1 MPPISLVDV
10 LQHSIDELHGRM
22 NAIEAV
28 AVGEQRDTMNDVEQ
42 STWDELRTEAEA
54 KTARL
59 ELLVER
65 GELDRRA
72 GDLVARLGG
81 RSSSSEPEPVA
92 PAAGA
97 FPYRSAGE
105 YVLAYM
111 RVKHGDQAES
121 ARFTRALAD
130 VTTAQTP
137 GLVPPQV
144 TGDVIGQLGNARPSV
159 LAMRRPP
166 LPPVGMKV
174 QRPRITQHTDVGPHV
189 EKQAVVSRALL
200 LDLLEIPVG
209 SYAGAVD
216 VSWELANRSSP
227 SALDLIFSDLTA
239 IYARKSNAG
248 AWAAIEADITQSV
261 AWDGDA
267 GTLAGAIAEAA
278 VLVATNTADQ
288 VFPDTVWLGLAA
300 YGMLAGLVDGSGRPL
315 FPFLAPQNALGQ
327 ASATGNVSSVAG
339 LRPVVDPGI
348 PPNTFVVGA
357 SQYAE
362 FYETPDA
369 PVQLSV
375 VDVGVAGYDI
385 GVIGMWA
392 AKAIDPKAFA
402 GLTFT
407 PPAGLDAAASAG
419 NGDGNGNGG
428 STSSSKKA
436 S

>member
-22 NAIEAV
+22 NAIEAGAV
-28 AVGEQRDTMNDVEQ
+28 AEQRDTLNDVEQ
-42 STWDELRTEAEA
+42 TTWDELRAEAEA
-54 KTARL
+54 KTGRL
-59 ELLVER
+59 ELLVQR
-65 GELDRRA
+65 GELDRQA
-72 GDLVARLGG
+72 GDLVARLAGG
-81 RSSSSEPEPVA
+81 RSSSSDPEPVA
-92 PAAGA
+92 PQGGA

-105 YVLAYM
+105 YVLGYM
-111 RVKHGDQAES
+111 RSKHGDAAES

-144 TGDVIGQLGNARPSV
+144 TGDVIFQLGTARPSV

-174 QRPRITQHTDVGPHV
+174 QRPRITQHTDVGPHA
-189 EKQAVVSRALL
+189 EKAAVVSRALL

-216 VSWELANRSSP
+216 VAWELANRSSP
-227 SALDLIFSDLTA
+227 SAIDLIFSDLVA

-261 AWDGDA
+261 AWDGTA
-267 GTLAGAIAEAA
+267 ETLAGAVAEAA
-278 VLVATNTADQ
+278 VLVATNTGDQ
-288 VFPDTVWLGLAA
+288 IFPDTVWLGLAA

-315 FPFLAPQNALGQ
+315 LPFLAPQNALGT
-327 ASATGNVSSVAG
+327 SDATGNVGSVMG

-357 SQYAE
+357 SAMAE

-407 PPAGLDAAASAG
+407 PPPGLDQASAG
-419 NGDGNGNGG
+419 DDAGNGG